1 MAPTP
6 IPAAAPGLSPPPL
19 LLAAGLEADEV
30 LGAVDIDVNVVLWKS
45 VDWNRTWTLYAF
57 NAPAPQVLVVVD
69 GLAVTPSEMTVI
81 TVKIALNG
89 ELHPIVV
96 SQVMG
101 VW

>member
-1 MAPTP
+1 MGIIT
-6 IPAAAPGLSPPPL
+6 SK
-19 LLAAGLEADEV
+19 EKKV
-30 LGAVDIDVNVVLWKS
+30 LTNVVLWKS

-57 NAPAPQVLVVVD
+57 NAPAPQLLVVVD

-81 TVKIALNG
+81 TVNIALNG

-96 SQVMG
+96 SQVRE